1 MVPRGASLEA
11 SADRLTSGI
20 ATDTGVQSQM
30 TEPQICPS
38 TTGKTRNAQIIGF
51 IGADGVVANI
61 PTPIPLTE
69 EMRDSIGPQPER
81 IFRLAGPCIQSKCAN
96 WENQACALI
105 DRMRQQVERL
115 QLATE
120 PAGKLPRCA
129 IRSACVWWRQ
139 TGPEACR
146 VCPHVIYNPS
156 P

>member
-1 MVPRGASLEA
+1 
-11 SADRLTSGI
+11 
-20 ATDTGVQSQM
+20 M
-30 TEPQICPS
+30 TEQQICPS
-38 TTGKTRNAQIIGF
+38 ATGETPGAQIIGF

-61 PTPIPLTE
+61 PTPIPLTD
-69 EMRDSIGPQPER
+69 EMSGSIGPQPER

-96 WENQACALI
+96 WENQACGLI
-105 DRMRQQVERL
+105 GRMRQEVDRR

-120 PAGKLPRCA
+120 PDDKLPRCA